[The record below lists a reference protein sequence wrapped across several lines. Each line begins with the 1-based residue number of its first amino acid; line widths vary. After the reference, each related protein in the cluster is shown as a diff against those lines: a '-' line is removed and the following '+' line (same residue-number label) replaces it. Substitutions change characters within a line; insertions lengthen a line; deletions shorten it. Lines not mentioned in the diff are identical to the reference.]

1 MKQERFEKVM
11 KSIDP
16 RFLEEAQQPAAG
28 KLRTPLPA
36 EAGGPASKPADGRRR
51 LLQRGGVI
59 LACLCLVLAGT
70 RFLTPAADTAQAA
83 TREELE
89 SLGYVMDLPETA
101 EDTSYSL
108 VQNDSGETAI
118 AQAEFTEDGESYCY
132 RILKDTAETA
142 LFEGAEAEKNV
153 QTGAQTWTG
162 ESYSI
167 TVSDAADRVQ
177 VSWYSPQSETQ
188 WCLATSGSRQNAVNT
203 AYSILQTL
211 GFEIGSAPEGAENIS
226 YDIVTV
232 KALPDAQMPEAV
244 DGKSAAQ
251 LTFDLAGVHYV
262 YRIASPDGVPDEI
275 PDISEAGAAYT
286 KQDTDTSIGWCIT
299 AAYWNENADGKI
311 LWFDVAPGVTY
322 SLTMDR
328 AATGSALHAM
338 ANVLYSPMQGD
349 D

>member
-16 RFLEEAQQPAAG
+16 RFLEEAQQPGAG
-28 KLRTPLPA
+28 KAWAQQPE
-36 EAGGPASKPADGRRR
+36 EADASASKPAGSRRR

-59 LACLCLVLAGT
+59 LACLCLILAGI
-70 RFLTPAADTAQAA
+70 RFLTPASDTAQAA

-89 SLGYVMDLPETA
+89 SLGYVMNLPETA

-108 VQNDSGETAI
+108 VQNDSGETPV
-118 AQAEFTEDGESYCY
+118 AQVEFTEDGETYCY

-142 LFEGAEAEKNV
+142 LFEGAEAG
-153 QTGAQTWTG
+153 QGAQADAQIWTG

-167 TVSDAADRVQ
+167 TVSDDADSVQ

-188 WCLATSGSRQNAVNT
+188 WCLATSGSRRNAINT

-232 KALPDAQMPEAV
+232 KALPEAQMPEAV

-251 LTFDLAGVHYV
+251 LTFDLDGVHYV
-262 YRIASPDGVPDEI
+262 YRIASPDGVPDEV
-275 PDISEAGAAYT
+275 PDISEAGASYA
-286 KQDTDTSIGWCIT
+286 KQDNDTPISWCIT

-328 AATGSALHAM
+328 AATDSALHAM
-338 ANVLYSPMQGD
+338 ANALYRPMQGD

>member
-16 RFLEEAQQPAAG
+16 RFLEEVQQPAAG
-28 KLRTPLPA
+28 KLRTPQSA
-36 EAGGPASKPADGRRR
+36 EAGASASKPADSRRR

-153 QTGAQTWTG
+153 QAGAQTWTG

-232 KALPDAQMPEAV
+232 KALPDVQMPEAV

-251 LTFDLAGVHYV
+251 MTFDLDGVHYV

-286 KQDTDTSIGWCIT
+286 KQDTDASIGWCIT

-338 ANVLYSPMQGD
+338 ANVLYSPMQED